1 MDRLLHEVI
10 RAVRRR
16 THGRVGCAVT
26 IVAQIATLVAA
37 GVHLLAFVWESVLLR
52 RPSVTRGHLP
62 HPRQRCARRPS
73 VGVQR
78 RLLQPVPRFRR
89 IAGVIL
95 WWAGHDTPGRTLV
108 VYTCLFMFLAGIA
121 LALSNRMA
129 LSRQRGDG
137 VVGALSQSVPPLV
150 ALIALAIG

>member
-1 MDRLLHEVI
+1 
-10 RAVRRR
+10 
-16 THGRVGCAVT
+16 VT

-37 GVHLLAFVWESVLLR
+37 GVHLLAFVWESVLFR
-52 RPSVTRGHLP
+52 APSVHEGIFRIPGRDVPAAHLW
-62 HPRQRCARRPS
+62 AVN
-73 VGVQR
+73 VGFYN
-78 RLLQPVPRFRR
+78 LFLGSGA
-89 IAGVIL
+89 IAGVVL

-121 LALSNRMA
+121 LAVSDRMA

>member
-1 MDRLLHEVI
+1 M
-10 RAVRRR
+10 
-16 THGRVGCAVT
+16 T

-37 GVHLLAFVWESVLLR
+37 GVHLLAFVWESVLFR
-52 RPSVTRGHLP
+52 RPSVHEGIFRIPGSDVPAAHLW
-62 HPRQRCARRPS
+62 AFN
-73 VGVQR
+73 VGFYN
-78 RLLQPVPRFRR
+78 LLLGSGA
-89 IAGVIL
+89 IAGVVL

-121 LALSNRMA
+121 LAVSDRMA